1 MTPEVQAPK
10 RADSPRPD
18 SPRVEPPA
26 PNAPGDPLARLRAIL
41 LGKEREAIRRIEQ
54 KLDDPEALSPVVERA
69 LTASVRRDPK
79 PLADALFPV
88 MGPAI
93 RRAISQALAGMMQSV
108 NQALEHTFSL
118 RGLAWRLEALRTGT
132 SFAEVV
138 LRHSLL
144 YRVEQVFLVHRESGL
159 LLQHVTAPSTA
170 AQPPD
175 MVAGML
181 TAIQDFTRDSFG
193 VAQEEMLETMQV
205 GELTVW
211 VEQGARTL
219 LAAVIRG
226 HAPFE
231 FRAELQRAIEAIEG
245 EHAAELARFQGDASP
260 FLRSRPRLDA
270 LLLMEARE
278 PERRTPWRTYGLLT
292 VALVLLAVLLV
303 PRYLRERRW
312 HAYLDRLREE
322 PGVIVTDAAREGGR
336 YVVRGLRDPL
346 ARDPVALLA
355 DQQLGVADV
364 TGRWEPYVAL
374 LPQFILSRATR
385 ALAPPRTIALRLVA
399 DTLVAT
405 GAADEAWFARAGT
418 LAPALAGVGSLSIER
433 RSPRELPQLA
443 PLVAAVEAHRI
454 LFPTGI
460 ALLDST
466 GSSEAGAIAA
476 DVATLDSVARTF
488 GLGLR
493 LTVVGSADDQGN
505 ADANEWLRTERADA
519 LRARMAPLLP
529 PGIEVG
535 AERAPADSTP
545 AASDAERALR
555 RAATVRADL
564 ALPLQPVAP

>member
-18 SPRVEPPA
+18 PPRAEPPA
-26 PNAPGDPLARLRAIL
+26 PSAAGDALARLRAII
-41 LGKEREAIRRIEQ
+41 LGKERDAIRRIEQ

-118 RGLAWRLEALRTGT
+118 RGLAWRWEALRTGT

-278 PERRTPWRTYGLLT
+278 PERRTPWRTYGLLS
-292 VALVLLAVLLV
+292 VAAILLAVLLV

-312 HAYLDRLREE
+312 HAYLDRLRDE

-355 DQQLGVADV
+355 GQQLEV

-385 ALAPPRTIALRLVA
+385 ALAPPRTISLRLVA

-405 GAADEAWFARAGT
+405 GVADEAWFARAST
-418 LAPALAGVGSLSIER
+418 LAPALAGVGSVTIER
-433 RSPRELPQLA
+433 RQPRELPQLA

-454 LFPTGI
+454 LFPTGV

-466 GSSEAGAIAA
+466 GSNEAGAIAA
-476 DVATLDSVARTF
+476 DVAALDSVARSL
-488 GLGLR
+488 GLSLR
-493 LTVVGSADDQGN
+493 LTVIGSADDQGN

-519 LRARMAPLLP
+519 LRGRMAPLLS
-529 PGIEVG
+529 PGIAIGSE
-535 AERAPADSTP
+535 AAPADATP
-545 AASDAERALR
+545 APSDAERAQR

-564 ALPLQPVAP
+564 ALPPEPATP

>member
-1 MTPEVQAPK
+1 MTPEVTAPK
-10 RADSPRPD
+10 RADPPRP
-18 SPRVEPPA
+18 EPPRA
-26 PNAPGDPLARLRAIL
+26 ESPLPPGDPLARLRAIL
-41 LGKEREAIRRIEQ
+41 LGREREAIRRVEQ
-54 KLDDPEALSPVVERA
+54 KLEDPEALSPVVERA

-93 RRAISQALAGMMQSV
+93 RRAISQALAGMMQSM

-118 RGLAWRLEALRTGT
+118 RGLRWRWEAVRTGT

-144 YRVEQVFLVHRESGL
+144 YRVEQLFLVHRESGL
-159 LLQHVTAPSTA
+159 LLQHVTAPSVA
-170 AQPPD
+170 SQPPD

-231 FRAELQRAIEAIEG
+231 FRRELQRALEAIEG

-260 FLRSRPRLDA
+260 FERSRPRMET

-278 PERRTPWRTYGLLT
+278 PERRTPWRTYGLLA
-292 VALVLLAVLLV
+292 VAVILLAVLLI
-303 PRYLRERRW
+303 PWFLRERRW
-312 HAYLDRLREE
+312 DAYLAHLRDE
-322 PGVIVTDAAREGGR
+322 PGVIVTDAGRQQGR
-336 YVVRGLRDPL
+336 YVIRGLRDPL
-346 ARDPVALLA
+346 ARDPGSLLA
-355 DQQLGVADV
+355 EQRLAPEEVI
-364 TGRWEPYVAL
+364 GRWEPYVAL

-385 ALAPPRTIALRLVA
+385 ALVPPATIGLRLVV

-405 GAADEAWFARAGT
+405 GVAPEAWFSRAAT
-418 LAPALAGVGSLSIER
+418 LAPALAGVGTFSVTRL
-433 RSPRELPQLA
+433 SPRELPQLA
-443 PLVAAVEAHRI
+443 PLVAAVEGHRV
-454 LFPTGI
+454 LFPTAVSDI
-460 ALLDST
+460 DSAAST
-466 GSSEAGAIAA
+466 EAGALAA
-476 DVATLDSVARTF
+476 DIARLDSVTRTL

-493 LTVVGSADDQGN
+493 LAVIGSADDQGN
-505 ADANEWLRTERADA
+505 AEANALLRRGRAEA
-519 LRARMAPLLP
+519 LQARLAPILP
-529 PGIEVG
+529 PGIEV
-535 AERAPADSTP
+535 ATEEAPADATP
-545 AASDAERALR
+545 AANDEERARR
-555 RAATVRADL
+555 RAAMVRAEPL
-564 ALPLQPVAP
+564 LPPPPAAP